1 MAKIKINGVIVPND
15 YQDVYDWFG
24 MDATSPRKV
33 SNDMGQVILGER
45 LDVEINSGGGEMF
58 AGSEIYSLLKNY
70 AGNVNV
76 QIVGLAASAAS
87 VIAMA
92 GDSIFMA
99 PTAQLMIH
107 NVQSRAAGD
116 YRDMEQSAEL
126 LKNLNTS
133 IANAYQLKTG
143 MDQQALL
150 DLMDQ
155 ETWMNAQQAKD
166 KGFVDGIMFD
176 SGGVLT
182 ASTRE
187 LLPVT
192 VINKTH
198 KMFADRKNR
207 KKAIY
212 ECRLNL
218 LTLKG
223 EQL

>member
-24 MDATSPRKV
+24 MDATSPRRV
-33 SNDMGQVILGER
+33 SNDIGQVALGEH
-45 LDVEINSGGGEMF
+45 LDVEINSGGGEVF
-58 AGSEIYSLLKNY
+58 AGSEIYSTLKNY

-92 GDSIFMA
+92 GDSILMA

-107 NVQSRAAGD
+107 NVQSQAAGD
-116 YRDMEQSAEL
+116 YRDMEQSAAL
-126 LKNLNTS
+126 LKNINTS

-143 MDQQALL
+143 MDQQTLL

-176 SGGVLT
+176 AGGVLT
-182 ASTRE
+182 ASIQG

-207 KKAIY
+207 EKEIY

-218 LTLKG
+218 LTLRG

>member
-1 MAKIKINGVIVPND
+1 MAKIKINGAIVPND

-33 SNDMGQVILGER
+33 SNDIGQVVLGER
-45 LDVEINSGGGEMF
+45 LDVEINSGGGEVF
-58 AGSEIYSLLKNY
+58 AGSEIYSTLKNY
-70 AGNVNV
+70 TGNVNV

-92 GDSIFMA
+92 GDSILMA

-107 NVQSRAAGD
+107 NVQSQAAGD

-155 ETWMNAQQAKD
+155 GTWMNAQQAKD

-176 SGGVLT
+176 AGGVLT
-182 ASTRE
+182 ASIQG

-192 VINKTH
+192 VINKTRE
-198 KMFADRKNR
+198 MFADRKNR
-207 KKAIY
+207 EKEIY

-218 LTLKG
+218 LTLRG